1 MSEVPVLKESK
12 YITIISNGKKI
23 VLGISTILYVVMIK
37 KVAEIHVSGGKI
49 FETRMT
55 VIKSSEF
62 FAME

>member
-1 MSEVPVLKESK
+1 MKESK

-55 VIKSSEF
+55 V
-62 FAME
+62 AQL